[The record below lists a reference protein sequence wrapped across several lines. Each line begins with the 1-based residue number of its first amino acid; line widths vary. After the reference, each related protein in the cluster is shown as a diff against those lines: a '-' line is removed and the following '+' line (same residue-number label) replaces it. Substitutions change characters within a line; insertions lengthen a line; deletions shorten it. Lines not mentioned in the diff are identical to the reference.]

1 MATYDE
7 LIQAAKR
14 ADKAGAKEDARR
26 LADLAV
32 AQRDAER
39 GAPEIAGA
47 VEVAPPSAVSA
58 ELLEARAQEAIDA
71 RIQQLVEERDVA
83 LRGLT
88 AAQREAV
95 VAPLR
100 REAEREV
107 QRPRERVVQ
116 PGVAEPVQLPSD
128 GVFRPTRIVETAEG
142 RFYRDPETGELREPT
157 ALEEVRESFAL
168 QTVLGEE
175 AAREAAR
182 RGETPLGVLGEEVA
196 GAGVVET
203 ELGAAL
209 RSALGYGSA
218 LAGELY
224 FRGLGY
230 EVDEEGQP
238 VDPDDFGLQIAKA
251 REALGLPAVIRAP
264 GEAGALYGIPLP
276 GVATRSTSR
285 PAYELDPDGRRR
297 ASSVEVPGLLEDPA
311 GFLEAETKRLAQ
323 NVASGRSIADEFRD
337 APEVAAYYAE
347 VWGDPDAAYYAGI
360 VPELFIPGGPGVTA
374 QGAKKLGEVATK
386 NATRAALG
394 AVEAAEKALES
405 TVGVGTVD
413 EVARG
418 LEALQR
424 AALEYAVEARRP
436 IESAYALVNPGA
448 KSDEIVAR
456 RVAERSVAATLG
468 ADVAEEVIRRA
479 PLRGAASAEDV
490 VAGLRPVLEE
500 LDVDPG
506 PVERLVR
513 LNMPGDFVAIGEDLA
528 VPRALA
534 NDLELGARD
543 FVRGRVAGDP
553 STADVVRGLDATLT
567 EGVDLARPFK
577 AQPPPIKRRL
587 VEGLRQDF
595 VERAAPGVAKRSA
608 DLGLAQIYFERG
620 AEQIGGVLGS
630 RLLRSPNFAR
640 AAALVPGL
648 GRLSDVS
655 KLGGEVAARIERQGR
670 RAPAVVERLVAR
682 EVSRISDELA
692 RAGRAGLDDL
702 AEETRRQGGVVAKAV
717 DALLEQ
723 TPPEEAWTRLLGML
737 YGERAVEAGLEP
749 LQALAPALGIGERAP
764 TISALYALDRV
775 ASTSGAPWARFGRKL
790 NRPQFLRAALSYLT
804 QDKVAPALAR
814 ATAADELLVRG
825 APLAEVAYLL
835 DDPLLATRPDAF
847 LLDPDLVEL
856 VGRYKDGRTTLSAP
870 DATYFRELG
879 LDQSFADALASS
891 GAGLVDLVDFAPP
904 AARGNLLQWAREWAE
919 WVAAEGRL
927 GITQGLKYGYVL
939 PNLPLFVYRGIES
952 PFIAFANLGSQIGL
966 AEAAETVAL
975 AARSALAGRRRTGG
989 GLTTPEGLYYSGDEL
1004 ITLGEELGLG
1014 VTRATAERVGRVAQD
1029 LVDDVY
1035 RLIPRAKGL
1044 EDRADDIPPTERWR
1058 FDPVAKNFWTRTA
1071 EAVDR
1076 SWRQGLFEAR
1086 LLAGD
1091 DPATAARRAREAA
1104 LDFDQVPGPVRERI
1118 ASVVQGAS
1126 TAWQT
1131 MTELAILGAKSP
1143 RALNGYLK
1151 ALEEQ
1156 KKVQDPYNVEGDLSL
1171 LNLDLGDVPGVG
1183 ELRVPGPGSQFLVAM
1198 ISAARAADV
1207 VGANLLR
1214 SATSGAEG
1222 VAEVIAK
1229 DDELLSYRTGD
1240 ALVEGALRALEA
1252 REEGV
1257 SPLRPLLEGVKRLEP
1272 FSDERAFWTA
1282 ALAAHDA
1289 DPGHDNGA
1297 WSMFVR
1303 VFDPVVV
1310 PPPADRAHPR
1320 ISDGWISVPPGTP
1333 HVVLRDLEG
1342 RPYYQVLEMGP
1353 RGELNVAALRA
1364 ATPAELERALPI
1376 AAAELVPGIAS
1387 GAPPAPARILT
1398 VYAPE
1403 VLEDSALREY
1413 LQSVIN
1419 PYRLGREPLAER
1431 ERQAAEALRVR
1442 EDITAP

>member
-32 AQRDAER
+32 AERDAER

-58 ELLEARAQEAIDA
+58 ELLEARAEQAIEARTQE
-71 RIQQLVEERDVA
+71 LVEERDVA

-88 AAQREAV
+88 GAQREAV

-142 RFYRDPETGELREPT
+142 RFYRDPETGDLREPT

-209 RSALGYGSA
+209 RSVLGYGSA

-230 EVDEEGQP
+230 EVDEEGRP
-238 VDPDDFGLQIAKA
+238 VDPTDFGLQVAQA

-276 GVATRSTSR
+276 GVATRSTTR

-323 NVASGRSIADEFRD
+323 NVASGRSLADEFRD
-337 APEVAAYYAE
+337 APEVAAYYAD

-360 VPELFIPGGPGVTA
+360 IPELFIPGGPGVTA
-374 QGAKKLGEVATK
+374 QGAKKLASVATK
-386 NATRAALG
+386 GATRAALG
-394 AVEAAEKALES
+394 AVEGAERILEE
-405 TVGVGTVD
+405 TVGVAPVD
-413 EVARG
+413 QVARN
-418 LEALQR
+418 LADLQR

-436 IESAYALVNPGA
+436 IETAYALVNPGA
-448 KSDEIVAR
+448 KSDAIVAR

-468 ADVAEEVIRRA
+468 ADVAEEVVRRA
-479 PLRGAASAEDV
+479 PFRPGSSSAEDV
-490 VAGLRPVLEE
+490 IADLRPVLEE

-513 LNMPGDFVAIGEDLA
+513 LNMPGDYVAISEDLA

-543 FVRGRVAGDP
+543 FVRGRLGGDP
-553 STADVVRGLDATLT
+553 TTREAVEGLDAALV
-567 EGVDLARPFK
+567 EGVDLALPFQ
-577 AQPPPIKRRL
+577 AQPVPIKRRI
-587 VEGLRQDF
+587 VEGLSKDF
-595 VERAAPGVAKRSA
+595 VERAAPGVARRSA

-620 AEQIGGVLGS
+620 ADQIGGVLGS
-630 RLLRSPNFAR
+630 RLLRSPDFAR

-648 GRLSDVS
+648 GRMSDLSRI
-655 KLGGEVAARIERQGR
+655 GGEIAARIERQGR
-670 RAPAVVERLVAR
+670 RAPAVVEALVAR
-682 EVSRISDELA
+682 EVSRISDALA
-692 RAGRAGLDDL
+692 SAGRAGFDDL
-702 AEETRRQGGVVAKAV
+702 AEEVRRQGGVVASAV
-717 DALLEQ
+717 DELLKDA
-723 TPPEEAWTRLLGML
+723 PAEEAWTTLLGMM

-749 LQALAPALGIGERAP
+749 LQALAPALRIGERAP
-764 TISALYALDRV
+764 TISSLYALDRI
-775 ASTSGAPWARFGRKL
+775 ATTSGAPWARFGRKL

-804 QDKVAPALAR
+804 QERVAPALAR

-856 VGRYKDGRTTLSAP
+856 VRSYKDGRTTLSAP

-904 AARGNLLQWAREWAE
+904 AARGDLLQWAKEWGE

-927 GITQGLKYGYVL
+927 GVTQGLKYGYFL
-939 PNLPLFVYRGIES
+939 PNLPRFVYRGIES

-966 AEAAETVAL
+966 AEAAGTVARG
-975 AARSALAGRRRTGG
+975 ARSALAGRRRTGG
-989 GLTTPEGLYYSGDEL
+989 GLTTPTGIYYSGDEL
-1004 ITLGEELGLG
+1004 LQLGESLGLG

-1035 RLIPRAKGL
+1035 RLIPRAQGL

-1104 LDFDQVPGPVRERI
+1104 LDYDQVPGPVRERI
-1118 ASVVQGAS
+1118 ASLVQGAS

-1131 MTELAILGAKSP
+1131 MTELAVAGARSP

-1151 ALEEQ
+1151 ALEEA

-1183 ELRVPGPGSQFLVAM
+1183 ELRVPVPGSQFLVAM

-1207 VGANLLR
+1207 VGATLLR

-1240 ALVEGALRALEA
+1240 ALVEGALRALDA
-1252 REEGV
+1252 FEGAD
-1257 SPLRPLLEGVKRLEP
+1257 PYPTTGLAGATP
-1272 FSDERAFWTA
+1272 FSDQRAFWTA

-1310 PPPADRAHPR
+1310 SPPSDRAHPR

-1353 RGELNVAALRA
+1353 RGERNVAALRA